1 MIDIETSHDQV
12 LRGVE
17 AMNCGFIAR
26 DNAGVVLYT
35 NKRLLDWLQRARSD
49 VVGCSMDTLFPAEV
63 VDTIHEELKAIE
75 AGDLRVRLTMLVRK
89 DGTTFPVLV
98 IPNRLTDEFG
108 TQIGGIGII
117 VDLGSVQ
124 TAKTITYGNSD
135 GLRGMLS
142 HIALEI
148 QSLALTA
155 EFAPNAARIF
165 EHPELHDLSP
175 REREVVALLLAGER
189 VAGIATLLYISPHTA
204 RNHLKSVFRK
214 LDVGNQ
220 SELIT
225 KLRALKA

>member
-1 MIDIETSHDQV
+1 MIDIETTHDEILQ
-12 LRGVE
+12 GVE
-17 AMNCGFIAR
+17 VMNCGFLAR
-26 DNAGVVLYT
+26 DNAGVVLYS
-35 NKRLLDWLQRARSD
+35 NKRLLDWLQRTRSEI
-49 VVGCSMDTLFPAEV
+49 VGRSMDTLFPEEI
-63 VDTIHEELKAIE
+63 VDVIHDELKAVA
-75 AGDLRVRLTMLVRK
+75 AGDMRVRLAMLVRK

-98 IPNRLTDEFG
+98 IPNKLTDELG
-108 TQIGGIGII
+108 TQVGGIGII

-124 TAKTITYGNSD
+124 TAKTITYGSSD

-155 EFAPNAARIF
+155 ELAPSSARIF
-165 EHPELHDLSP
+165 EQPELHDLSP

-189 VAGIATLLYISPHTA
+189 VPGIASLLYISPHTA

-220 SELIT
+220 SDLIT
-225 KLRALKA
+225 KLRSLAG